1 MARQKYSPNEIQSK
15 ADDWGLDVNDKEQ
28 RPFSGMSVQKF
39 IKQTFDGKIG
49 ILHYDSSNNRYVAF
63 ADAESRD
70 AYLDD
75 PTKTDL
81 LLGTFDAPFNF
92 SASVSLI
99 SMQSNVLLKDSKGH
113 YIEYTFDITDKNGAS
128 TMESVNV
135 TYTFISG
142 SVKKKVSAQ
151 YAYGTKVSMCVDDYL
166 GEGETIIQI
175 AIVGQD
181 TLAAT
186 TRSVSY
192 RVLDLTLRSGYNV
205 GTVNDVREN
214 AYVQMPFWVKSSRHV
229 MLKASIDY
237 GEWATVVETDT
248 YETNGAYQIDTLN
261 LADGKHNIRL
271 QAQNI
276 IDGVTYASDTVY
288 KDFIVSRG
296 EIKESLV
303 LMDGIIPMGADDTE
317 FKL

>member
-1 MARQKYSPNEIQSK
+1 M
-15 ADDWGLDVNDKEQ
+15 
-28 RPFSGMSVQKF
+28 
-39 IKQTFDGKIG
+39 
-49 ILHYDSSNNRYVAF
+49 
-63 ADAESRD
+63 
-70 AYLDD
+70 
-75 PTKTDL
+75 
-81 LLGTFDAPFNF
+81 
-92 SASVSLI
+92 
-99 SMQSNVLLKDSKGH
+99 
-113 YIEYTFDITDKNGAS
+113 
-128 TMESVNV
+128 
-135 TYTFISG
+135 
-142 SVKKKVSAQ
+142 
-151 YAYGTKVSMCVDDYL
+151 
-166 GEGETIIQI
+166 
-175 AIVGQD
+175 
-181 TLAAT
+181 
-186 TRSVSY
+186 
-192 RVLDLTLRSGYNV
+192 LDLTLRSGYNV

-317 FKL
+317 FKLYGLKKYIPANAGMYSGISILRPAA